1 MALCTETVPLS
12 TITADANLSS
22 GLPSSQHQ
30 QGDALPQGFSILSGR
45 GGLTNRHPANRVYR
59 RLIQHNKPI
68 YQALQNKQ
76 RQVCLI
82 QSIVKSIQASNGR
95 FLRKEG
101 ENWIQLSDKE
111 AYEKVKQAIRE
122 PDSKYAATCSIKSD
136 QTMTSSC
143 LGDGSSSSSTASTS
157 SIYSQQPSQDS
168 RAPVDADVNYCVNEM
183 EDDDDDIDNVSCF
196 SDFTVDGPVAPLS
209 RGVSAFLDDQA
220 GAAIDAS
227 APFAKLDFI
236 GFRPRHGHVFSLPQ
250 KTRGTTAYGNHVI
263 LGRKPRKHASS
274 LLEDPEDLLEQQLPP
289 TTIVC
294 PAPTVL
300 MRSMSS
306 DAPWK
311 QQQPQSQTSPIYVA
325 PQPIDLP
332 QICPCKVHQ
341 MNTNILAWNLQLQA
355 FLEAQLQ
362 GHSPS
367 QV

>member
-1 MALCTETVPLS
+1 MALCTETAPLS
-12 TITADANLSS
+12 TRTADTNLSS
-22 GLPSSQHQ
+22 SLPSSP
-30 QGDALPQGFSILSGR
+30 GDALPQGFSILSGR

-136 QTMTSSC
+136 HTMTSSC
-143 LGDGSSSSSTASTS
+143 LGDGSSSASTASTS
-157 SIYSQQPSQDS
+157 STCSQQPSQDS
-168 RAPVDADVNYCVNEM
+168 RAPVDDDVNYCVNKMDE
-183 EDDDDDIDNVSCF
+183 EDDLDNVSCF

-220 GAAIDAS
+220 GSTLDAS
-227 APFAKLDFI
+227 APFAKIDFR
-236 GFRPRHGHVFSLPQ
+236 GVRNQHALSLPP
-250 KTRGTTAYGNHVI
+250 KTRSTNSPYGTHVI
-263 LGRKPRKHASS
+263 LGRKPRKHSSS
-274 LLEDPEDLLEQQLPP
+274 LLEDTEDSIEQQLPP
-289 TTIVC
+289 ATIVC
-294 PAPTVL
+294 PTPTVL

-311 QQQPQSQTSPIYVA
+311 RQQQPSSPPNLGMFAA

-341 MNTNILAWNLQLQA
+341 MNTSILAWNLQLQA
-355 FLEAQLQ
+355 YLEAQLQ

-367 QV
+367 PL